1 MITYV
6 KLSEKQESWG
16 IDVTVNFTDKEVDVT
31 KTFRFDDQEQ
41 ITNEFTAR
49 MGCAI
54 VNIENNI
61 TERQK
66 PNEFEIIDKAFEYV
80 DNNVI
85 GNQKQELLDILQGD
99 FTKGKMLNG

>member
-6 KLSEKQESWG
+6 KLSEKQERWG

-41 ITNEFTAR
+41 IANEFTAR
-49 MGCAI
+49 MAKAI
-54 VNIENNI
+54 VNIENDI

-66 PNEFEIIDKAFEYV
+66 PNEFEIIDKVFEYV
-80 DNNVI
+80 DSNI
-85 GNQKQELLDILQGD
+85 LGNQKQELLDILQGN
-99 FTKGKMLNG
+99 FTRGKLSG